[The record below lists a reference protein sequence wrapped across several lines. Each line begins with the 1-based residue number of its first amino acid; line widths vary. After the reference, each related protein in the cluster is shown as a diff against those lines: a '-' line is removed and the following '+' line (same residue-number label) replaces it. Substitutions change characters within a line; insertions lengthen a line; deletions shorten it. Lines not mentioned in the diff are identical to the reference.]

1 MGRAGLSGVR
11 AFVLAVVTL
20 VPATAAAHAYI
31 MQPPSRDV
39 GEANLDARAKKFGPC
54 GGSPRTNTPTQY
66 EVGAEIEVKFEET
79 IGHTGCYQIAFSP
92 ADDKDWVTLLQ
103 VNDPAGRQNVQTA
116 TVKLPAGVSC
126 KDCTLVVR
134 QLMFNRACEP
144 DAAPNSV
151 SAGDTYF
158 SCADIRVGDFPDAG
172 PTMPPPDGGVD
183 DDEDDGNSSGGV
195 STTPTDG
202 GGDTSSSGG
211 GRRLTPV
218 DSGDSGCS
226 VALGAT
232 SSFSLCASLGFG
244 ALALVRRRRRAQR

>member
-39 GEANLDARAKKFGPC
+39 GEPNLDARAKKFGPC
-54 GGSPRTNTPTQY
+54 GGSVRTNMPTQY
-66 EVGAEIEVKFEET
+66 EVGAEIEVRFEET

-103 VNDPAGRQNVQTA
+103 VNDPAGRQNVQSA

-134 QLMFNRACEP
+134 QLMFNRACEA
-144 DAAPNSV
+144 DAAPNSI

-172 PTMPPPDGGVD
+172 PTMPPPDGGD
-183 DDEDDGNSSGGV
+183 DDDDGNSSGGV

-202 GGDTSSSGG
+202 GGNTSSGNG

-218 DSGDSGCS
+218 DSGDGGCS

-232 SSFSLCASLGFG
+232 SSFSLIASLGLG
-244 ALALVRRRRRAQR
+244 ALAFARRRRRSQR

>member
-20 VPATAAAHAYI
+20 VPATAAAHAYV

-39 GEANLDARAKKFGPC
+39 GEPNLDTRAHKFGPC
-54 GGSPRTNTPTQY
+54 GGSPRTGMPTQY
-66 EVGAEIEVKFEET
+66 AVGAEIDVRFEET
-79 IGHTGCYQIAFSP
+79 IGHAGCYQIAFSP

-103 VNDPAGRQNVQTA
+103 VDDPAGRQNVQTA
-116 TVKLPAGVSC
+116 KVKLPAGVSC

-134 QLMFNRACEP
+134 QLMTGTCGP
-144 DAAPNSV
+144 DAAPN
-151 SAGDTYF
+151 ATGPRDTYF

-172 PTMPPPDGGVD
+172 PTMPPPDGGD
-183 DDEDDGNSSGGV
+183 DDDDGNSSGGV

-202 GGDTSSSGG
+202 GGNTSSGNG

-218 DSGDSGCS
+218 DSGDGGCS
-226 VALGAT
+226 VGWGGAT
-232 SSFSLCASLGFG
+232 GGVSVFAGAGLGF
-244 ALALVRRRRRAQR
+244 LAAIRRIRGRRTSR

>member
-11 AFVLAVVTL
+11 AFVLAVVTMA
-20 VPATAAAHAYI
+20 PATAAAHAYI

-39 GEANLDARAKKFGPC
+39 GEPNLDARAKKFGPC
-54 GGSPRTNTPTQY
+54 GGSARTNMPTQY

-103 VNDPAGRQNVQTA
+103 VNDPAGRQNVQSA

-134 QLMFNRACEP
+134 QLMFNRACEA
-144 DAAPNSV
+144 DAAPNSI

-172 PTMPPPDGGVD
+172 PTMPPPDGGD
-183 DDEDDGNSSGGV
+183 DDDDDGNSSGGV

-202 GGDTSSSGG
+202 GEHVERQRRSPAHA
-211 GRRLTPV
+211 GRLR
-218 DSGDSGCS
+218 
-226 VALGAT
+226 
-232 SSFSLCASLGFG
+232 
-244 ALALVRRRRRAQR
+244 